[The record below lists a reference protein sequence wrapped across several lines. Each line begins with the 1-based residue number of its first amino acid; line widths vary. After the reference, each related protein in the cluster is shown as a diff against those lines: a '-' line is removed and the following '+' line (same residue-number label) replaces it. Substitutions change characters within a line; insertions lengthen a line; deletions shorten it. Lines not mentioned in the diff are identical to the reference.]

1 MRRFMCVIILAGC
14 AFGQAMTEFAAA
26 AAGSTVGAAGGKK
39 LSDSISSVLGKASGA
54 LEKSA
59 ADPSIKVAPIAKEK
73 PLQVGVDPSGVPAP
87 PPVVRTAPQEQT
99 LPSVTLTQAQ
109 VELPDS
115 VRAISEPL
123 PQLAPPPKMTRE
135 ALGQLAQGM
144 SRSDVLSRGV
154 PASKLSMFEDG
165 HFVEVYS
172 YRESGQKFGTVRL
185 KDGALD
191 TVQAQ

>member
-1 MRRFMCVIILAGC
+1 
-14 AFGQAMTEFAAA
+14 
-26 AAGSTVGAAGGKK
+26 
-39 LSDSISSVLGKASGA
+39 
-54 LEKSA
+54 
-59 ADPSIKVAPIAKEK
+59 
-73 PLQVGVDPSGVPAP
+73 
-87 PPVVRTAPQEQT
+87 
-99 LPSVTLTQAQ
+99 
-109 VELPDS
+109 
-115 VRAISEPL
+115 
-123 PQLAPPPKMTRE
+123 MTRE